1 MKKTFTIKLDTDI
14 TIDFNW
20 INLNDAQQRGGKEAK
35 ELIVN
40 EFLDQCGIDEFE
52 VIEKHNSHSLFEAI
66 SAVVKAE
73 IDYMI
78 AHKKDFE
85 LLDVSS

>member
-35 ELIVN
+35 ELIIN
-40 EFLDQCGIDEFE
+40 EFLDQCGID
-52 VIEKHNSHSLFEAI
+52 
-66 SAVVKAE
+66 
-73 IDYMI
+73 
-78 AHKKDFE
+78 
-85 LLDVSS
+85 